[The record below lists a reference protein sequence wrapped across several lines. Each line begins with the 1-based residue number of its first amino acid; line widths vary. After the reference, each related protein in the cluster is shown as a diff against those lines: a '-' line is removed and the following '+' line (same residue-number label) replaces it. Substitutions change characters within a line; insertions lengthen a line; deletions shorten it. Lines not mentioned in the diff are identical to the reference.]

1 VRERWYRSG
10 YYRDETLSSALRRA
24 AREHAD
30 TPFRFHTVR
39 GLRETTVGEIG
50 RDAVRLGGAL
60 GVMGLRPGQ
69 VIAVQLPTC
78 YETAVLYVAALHSGA
93 TVLPIVHTYGPAELD
108 FILKDSRAQWLA
120 IPGEWRGID
129 YVERCAR
136 TPAVDALQGVIVLG
150 DRPVPRGIAW
160 RELVERAAQSLRLAP
175 VAQHADERSVLL
187 YTSGTTA
194 RPKGVVHSHNTIRSE
209 WEIPFFANRGPFL
222 NPFPAGHI
230 AGFNFILRP
239 MLCGVPMV
247 FMDRFDPDV
256 AAELVQRYAVTQS
269 GGTPYFLQTLLEAAQ
284 RGRHDL
290 SSIRAYGLGATGV
303 TAEHVRLTDEL
314 GWRGGRSYGLTEHST
329 VSCTYPDMPFS
340 SRAYTDGRIQPGSE
354 VRIVDEA
361 GAEVALGAEGEILT
375 RGPELFL
382 GYTDPDLTQEAFA
395 GDWFRTGD
403 IGRCDAEGFLTITDR
418 KKDIIIR
425 GGENISSRE
434 VEEMLLRHPDVRD
447 VATVS
452 MPDARLGEKVCA
464 FVVPRG
470 AHALDLETLSRHC
483 LASGLARFKVPERL
497 ELVTELPRNAAGKV
511 RKDELRNRL
520 KSNP

>member
-1 VRERWYRSG
+1 MRERWYRSG
-10 YYRDETLSSALRRA
+10 YYRDESLSGALQRA

-30 TPFRFHTVR
+30 IAFRFHSVG
-39 GLRETTVGEIG
+39 GLRDTTVGEIG
-50 RDAVRLGGAL
+50 RDAVRLTGAL
-60 GVMGLRPGQ
+60 RVMGLRPGE
-69 VIAVQLPTC
+69 VIALQLPTC
-78 YETAVLYVAALHSGA
+78 YETAVLYVAALHLGA

-108 FILKDSRAQWLA
+108 FILKDSQAQWLA
-120 IPGEWRGID
+120 IPDDWRGVD

-136 TPAVDALQGVIVLG
+136 TPAVDALKGVIVLG
-150 DRPVPRGIAW
+150 ERSVPRGISW
-160 RELVERAAQSLRLAP
+160 RELAERAAHAPAP
-175 VAQHADERSVLL
+175 VPAAQHPDERSVLL

-230 AGFNFILRP
+230 AGFNFMLRP

-284 RGRHDL
+284 RGRRDL

-329 VSCTYPDMPFS
+329 VSCTYPDMPFNK
-340 SRAYTDGRIQPGSE
+340 RAYTDGRIQPGSE

-361 GAEVALGAEGEILT
+361 GAEVALGGEGEILT

-382 GYTDPDLTQEAFA
+382 GYTDPDLTREAFD

-447 VATVS
+447 VATVA
-452 MPDARLGEKVCA
+452 MPDVRLGEKVCA

-470 AHALDLETLSRHC
+470 EHALDLDSLSRHC
-483 LASGLARFKVPERL
+483 LAGGLARFKVPERL
-497 ELVTELPRNAAGKV
+497 ELVAELPRNAAGKV
-511 RKDELRNRL
+511 RKEQLRHQL

>member
-1 VRERWYRSG
+1 MRERWYQRG
-10 YYRDETLSSALRRA
+10 YYRDETLSAALKRA
-24 AREHAD
+24 ARDHGD
-30 TPFRFHTVR
+30 TAFRFHTAT
-39 GLRETTVGEIG
+39 GLRDTTVGEICA
-50 RDAVRLGGAL
+50 DAQRLAGAL
-60 GVMGLRPGQ
+60 GAVGLRRGE
-69 VIAVQLPTC
+69 VMALQLPTC
-78 YETAVLYVAALHSGA
+78 YETAVLYVAALHVGA
-93 TVLPIVHTYGPAELD
+93 TLLPIVHTYGPAELD
-108 FILKDSRAQWLA
+108 FILKDSHAQWLA
-120 IPGEWRGID
+120 ISGVWHGID
-129 YVERCAR
+129 YRERCAR
-136 TPAVDALQGVIVLG
+136 TPAVNGLRGVIVTG
-150 DRPVPRGIAW
+150 DHAMPGSFAW
-160 RELVERAAQSLRLAP
+160 RELEERAAQAAP
-175 VAQHADERSVLL
+175 PEPPVQHADERCVLL

-230 AGFNFILRP
+230 AGFNFMLRP
-239 MLCGVPMV
+239 MLCAVPMV

-256 AAELVQRYAVTQS
+256 AAELVERYAVTQS
-269 GGTPYFLQTLLEAAQ
+269 GGTPYFLQTLLEAAD
-284 RGRHDL
+284 RGRRDL

-303 TAEHVRLTDEL
+303 TPEHVRLTDQL

-340 SRAYTDGRIQPGSE
+340 KRAYTDGRLQPGTE

-361 GAEVALGAEGEILT
+361 GAAVSVGGEGEILT

-382 GYTDPDLTQEAFA
+382 GYTDPDLTRETFD

-447 VATVS
+447 VATVA

-470 AHALDLETLSRHC
+470 GHVLDLDSLSRHC
-483 LASGLARFKVPERL
+483 LAGGLARFKVPERL
-497 ELVTELPRNAAGKV
+497 ELVAELPRNAAGKV
-511 RKDELRNRL
+511 RKDQLRHQL